1 MKLPARRASRENIA
15 SRTITITG
23 MADHHHRNTH
33 AAKGDM
39 EEALRLAAQDVVAL
53 NGFAR
58 SLGEA
63 VSWGF
68 ARRPRPA
75 ALDRDR
81 T

>member
-1 MKLPARRASRENIA
+1 
-15 SRTITITG
+15 
-23 MADHHHRNTH
+23 MANHALKRGQDPFAEFQEVSGVISAYLY
-33 AAKGDM
+33 AAKGDL

-75 ALDRDR
+75 ILEGDQP
-81 T
+81 